1 MSNILTIQNL
11 SCGYPKFQ
19 LSNINFDIPRGSF
32 AGIIGPNGSGKTTLF
47 RAITGI
53 LPLKSGQIILSG
65 KNLQS
70 FSLRERS
77 QNIAIVSQFIEAGD
91 MCVEDYVLMGRIP
104 YHSRFNFFETDEDFE
119 IARKYMEM
127 TDTWR
132 FKDQLMSE
140 LSGGEQQ
147 LAGIARALTQQPQ
160 LLLLDEPTSHLDIT
174 HQVHILNV
182 LQQLNQEMGLSVL
195 MVIHDLNLASEYCD
209 HLILV
214 NQGKIHTQGIPEEVL
229 TFQNIED
236 VYKTVVV
243 TQNNPLSGKPVVFLA
258 SRKVLKEIQERLAND
273 QKS

>member
-1 MSNILTIQNL
+1 MNPIILSIQNL
-11 SCGYPKFQ
+11 CCGYPKFQ
-19 LSNINFDIPRGSF
+19 LSDICMDMPKGSF

-47 RAITGI
+47 RAITGT
-53 LPLKSGQIILSG
+53 LGVMSG
-65 KNLQS
+65 KILLKDQNLRKLS
-70 FSLRERS
+70 PRLRA

-91 MCVEDYVLMGRIP
+91 MSVEDYVLMGRIP
-104 YHSRFNFFETDEDFE
+104 YHSRFSFFEGEEDFI

-147 LAGIARALTQQPQ
+147 LAGIARALTQEPQ

-209 HLILV
+209 RLILV
-214 NQGKIHTQGIPEEVL
+214 NQGKIHTQGTPEEVL

-236 VYKTVVV
+236 VYQTVVV
-243 TQNNPLSGKPVVFLA
+243 TQNNPLSGKPAVFLA
-258 SRKVLKEIQERLAND
+258 SRKVLKEIQERLSN
-273 QKS
+273 QE